1 MRPGLALVTALALIL
16 VACGGGHDDKPTAR
30 TSTTARRSTT
40 TLSPTSAPTT
50 TAAAECGPV
59 SVPKTATEVATASGD
74 VDGDG
79 ANDVLRSYLVGESD
93 WHLQVALAAGGGAD
107 VAIATFS
114 GGSVSVL
121 GGADVDGDGADEIWA
136 RTGSGASAT
145 ILGLARFA
153 SCGLARVTFAAGD
166 PAELPVGGSV
176 GSASGLEC
184 ASHVDP
190 TADLTAYDA
199 TNTTDD
205 QYEVRATE
213 YALNGTTLTQL
224 GTKTTT
230 ATAGDDAFGRATS
243 FACHGLGL

>member
-1 MRPGLALVTALALIL
+1 MTTLALIL
-16 VACGGGHDDKPTAR
+16 TACGGGDGDKASDR
-30 TSTTARRSTT
+30 TSTTAGRSTT
-40 TLSPTSAPTT
+40 THSSTSDPTT
-50 TAAAECGPV
+50 TTSAECGSV
-59 SVPKTATEVATASGD
+59 GVPKAATEVASASGD

-153 SCGLARVTFAAGD
+153 SCGLTRVTFAAGD

-199 TNTTDD
+199 SNTNDD
-205 QYEVRATE
+205 QYEVHATE
-213 YALNGTTLTQL
+213 YALNGTALTQL
-224 GTKTTT
+224 GTRTTT
-230 ATAGDDAFGRATS
+230 ATAGDDAFALATS
-243 FACHGLGL
+243 FACHGLSL

>member
-1 MRPGLALVTALALIL
+1 MRPALVLVTALALML
-16 VACGGGHDDKPTAR
+16 AACGGGHDKASAR
-30 TSTTARRSTT
+30 TSTTARRSPTT
-40 TLSPTSAPTT
+40 HSPTSAPTT
-50 TAAAECGPV
+50 TTTAECGPV
-59 SVPKTATEVATASGD
+59 SVPKAAAEVANASGD

-79 ANDVLRSYLVGESD
+79 ADDVLRSYLLGESD

-107 VAIATFS
+107 LAIATFS

-153 SCGLARVTFAAGD
+153 SCGLTRVTFPAGD

-176 GSASGLEC
+176 GTTSGLEC
-184 ASHVDP
+184 ESHVDP
-190 TADLTAYDA
+190 TADLTTYDA
-199 TNTTDD
+199 SNTADD
-205 QYEVRATE
+205 QYEVHATE

-224 GTKTTT
+224 GTKTST
-230 ATAGDDAFGRATS
+230 ATAGDDAFARATS
-243 FACHGLGL
+243 FACHGLSL